1 MKKFGV
7 VRFLFLF
14 IVAGMIS
21 SCSSEEEN
29 VWRTRNES
37 IFDALGKKI
46 VVSPRYQTIGPNDTV
61 KVAYDTL
68 LYVKINPE
76 DVITDTA
83 SNGSLVKYRV
93 LSKSTN
99 TQAPYFNSEVK
110 FHFEGRLIN
119 GTIFDTTYG
128 KNSSGP
134 VSALVRGNKVGG
146 IIRGWTEILQK
157 MHVGDKYEVYIPWNM
172 GYGESQSGTIP
183 GYSTLTFIMELV
195 EITEL

>member
-7 VRFLFLF
+7 VRLSLLF
-14 IVAGMIS
+14 IITGMIY
-21 SCSSEEEN
+21 SCSSDEEN
-29 VWRTRNES
+29 VWKTRNES
-37 IFDALGKKI
+37 LFDALGKKE
-46 VVSPRYQTIGPNDTV
+46 VVLPRYQTIGPNDSV
-61 KVAYDTL
+61 KIAYDTL
-68 LYVKINPE
+68 LSVKVNPE

-83 SNGSLVKYRV
+83 SNGSLIKYRV
-93 LSKSTN
+93 LSRSTN
-99 TQAPYFNSEVK
+99 TQAPYFNSVVK

-128 KNSSGP
+128 KNTSGP
-134 VSALVRGNKVGG
+134 VSSRVCGSKVGG

-157 MHVGDKYEVYIPWNM
+157 MHVGDKYEVYLPWNM

-183 GYSTLTFIMELV
+183 GYSTLIFIMELV